1 MHFKI
6 KVGDLNQAI
15 KIAQRG
21 VSKGAQSALLEGIL
35 FVTEND
41 TLTLYSTDL
50 KISIKTFLKCDVSA
64 EGRYVINSNIIYD
77 LVSKLRSDDM
87 LELKVDENKTVNVVS
102 GRSKLEFQA
111 LSPQDFPEFPKV
123 KDDFNFTIKGE
134 VLKDIISK
142 TKISVSID
150 ENRLIYTGIK
160 FKITP
165 GNLTAVSLDGYRV
178 TIVDRSVD
186 TEMESEFIMPSNSL
200 YEIEKLVKDDDDV
213 SITRASNHAMV
224 NFGNTSVYTR
234 LFDGDFFDY
243 ESLIKEHGPTEVV
256 LDKEIFKNCLDRS
269 MIVAKGNLNMVRLDI
284 KDGNMHLKSTGNL
297 GETSDDMEIEK
308 RGDDLVI
315 GFNPRYLKEGVSLF
329 VDKTVRLVFENNYS
343 PLTVYGTSEKGL
355 KYILLP
361 VRLSN

>member
-6 KVGDLNQAI
+6 KVSDLNQAI
-15 KIAQRG
+15 RIAQRG
-21 VSKGAQSALLEGIL
+21 VSKGSQSTLLEGIL

-50 KISIKTFLKCDVSA
+50 KISIKTYLKCDVIS

-87 LELKVDENKTVNVVS
+87 LELQVDENKTVRVVS

-111 LSPQDFPEFPKV
+111 LDPKDFPDFPTI
-123 KDDFNFTIKGE
+123 KDDFSFNIKGE
-134 VLKDIISK
+134 VLKDIIAK
-142 TKISVSID
+142 TKISVSTD
-150 ENRLIYTGIK
+150 EHRLIYTGIK
-160 FKITP
+160 FKLTP

-178 TIVDRSVD
+178 TIVDRNVD
-186 TEMESEFIMPSNSL
+186 SDGESDFIIPSNSL
-200 YEIEKLVKDDDDV
+200 YEIDKLIKDDEEV
-213 SITRASNHAMV
+213 TIKRANNHAMII
-224 NFGNTSVYTR
+224 FSNTAVYTR

-243 ESLIKEHGPTEVV
+243 ESLVKANGPTEVV
-256 LDKEIFKNCLDRS
+256 LDKDVFKNCLDRS

-284 KDGNMHLKSTGNL
+284 KDGNMHLNSTGNL

-308 RGDDLVI
+308 KGADLVI

-329 VDKTVRLVFENNYS
+329 EDKTIRLVFENNFS
-343 PLTVYGTSEKGL
+343 PLSVYGTSEVGL